1 VKTGIISDIH
11 SNFEAL
17 AAVLSALEKENVER
31 VICLGDL
38 VGYGPDPNA
47 CVEQVLNS
55 ADFTVA
61 GNHDQGA
68 VELTSIEP
76 FNQHARTAI
85 EWTRTQL
92 EPRWKSALSSL
103 PLVYEDSAFLAVH
116 ATPNSPGRWRYLFSE
131 DEIVDNLEAMTLP
144 VCFVG
149 HSHVPMAFELDAEH
163 DLLVRT
169 ADEVRFQ
176 PGRKY
181 LINVGSVGQSRDGD
195 PRAAYG
201 VLTDDVFTLKRE
213 AYEVPAVQRKMR
225 DAGLPTS
232 LIERLSAGQ

>member
-1 VKTGIISDIH
+1 VKIGIISDIH

-17 AAVLSALEKENVER
+17 TAVLSALEKENVER

-47 CVEQVLNS
+47 CVELVLNS

-61 GNHDQGA
+61 GNHDRGA
-68 VELTSIEP
+68 TGSTPIGP

-85 EWTRTQL
+85 EWTRTLL
-92 EPRWKSALSSL
+92 EPRWMSALSSL
-103 PLVYEDSAFLAVH
+103 QLVYEESAFLAVH
-116 ATPNSPGRWRYLFSE
+116 ATPNFPDEWHYLFSK
-131 DEIVDNLEAMTLP
+131 DEIVDNLEALTLP

-149 HSHVPMAFELDAEH
+149 HSHVPMAFELDPEH
-163 DLLVRT
+163 AILIRP

-176 PGRKY
+176 PGWKY
-181 LINVGSVGQSRDGD
+181 LINVGSVGQPRDGD

-201 VLTDDVFTLKRE
+201 VLSDGVFTLKRE
-213 AYEVPAVQRKMR
+213 AYDVPTVQGKMR
-225 DAGLPTS
+225 NAGLPAP